1 MRTAAAETSI
11 ACYHDH
17 VVRNLASGQ
26 YATILSVMRAGR
38 DYSLTELE
46 ELTGIRN
53 STLSARCNEMRA
65 AGRIE
70 QGPKRRCSLTR
81 ITITPV
87 RLPVRGQMR
96 LL

>member
-1 MRTAAAETSI
+1 MRTAAASTSI

-17 VVRNLASGQ
+17 VVRNLARGQ
-26 YATILSVMRAGR
+26 YDTILSVMRDGR

-70 QGPKRRCSLTR
+70 AGPKRKCSVTGIR
-81 ITITPV
+81 ITPS
-87 RLPVRGQMR
+87 RLPFR
-96 LL
+96 LI

>member
-46 ELTGIRN
+46 ELTGIRD

-70 QGPKRRCSLTR
+70 KAPKRKCSVTGV
-81 ITITPV
+81 TINPQ
-87 RLPVRGQMR
+87 RLPVCGQMR
-96 LL
+96 LI